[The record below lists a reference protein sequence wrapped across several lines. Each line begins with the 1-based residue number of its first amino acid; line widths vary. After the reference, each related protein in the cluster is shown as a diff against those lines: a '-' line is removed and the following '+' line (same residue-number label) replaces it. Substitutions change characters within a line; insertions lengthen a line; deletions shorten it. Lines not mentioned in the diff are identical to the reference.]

1 MARKKREHR
10 YEENVKLD
18 SEYAGIVGDVVSQ
31 TDEKSRQAVSNV
43 MASEDFRKMDADLK
57 QNGVPVGER
66 ERFYRHGMND
76 LAQGKPLSA
85 EAVIGAVAEQM
96 SNYRGYIGA
105 LKAMKKDGLI
115 KDREYKEYI
124 GRMQDDLEEGSERVT
139 SGLEDEVRKVGVYL
153 FIFIGGILALF
164 GGMSITGA
172 VVGTSLSSSPLSFYL
187 GIVLLVVGLL
197 LMKRR

>member
-1 MARKKREHR
+1 
-10 YEENVKLD
+10 
-18 SEYAGIVGDVVSQ
+18 
-31 TDEKSRQAVSNV
+31 
-43 MASEDFRKMDADLK
+43 
-57 QNGVPVGER
+57 
-66 ERFYRHGMND
+66 MND